1 MDTQPI
7 VVERI
12 FNVPASR
19 AWEAITRKDEMK
31 KWYFDL
37 AEFNAVQG
45 FQFQFTGGQTPE
57 RQYLHLCE
65 IVEVIPEKKLSYSWR
80 YDGYPGNTMVIFE
93 LNTQNDKT
101 LLRLTHEGIE
111 TFPNDN
117 PDLAIGNFTT
127 GWNSIINIALKEY
140 LEKVQ

>member
-37 AEFNAVQG
+37 AEFDAVQG
-45 FQFQFTGGQTPE
+45 FQFQFTGGPTPE

-93 LNTQNDKT
+93 LNKQNDKT

-117 PDLAIGNFTT
+117 PDLAIGNFTA
-127 GWNSIINIALKEY
+127 GWNSIINISLKEY